1 MCYFVIRVN
10 RPARTP
16 VHMAFGIIGI
26 IMYIAFSE
34 QDTSNLDVFP
44 SLSRTFGRAM
54 KNLGSIWLR
63 PDGSWN
69 TKRKTWLTENRWLHI
84 YQVNWQFICT
94 IHLKPCR

>member
-1 MCYFVIRVN
+1 
-10 RPARTP
+10 
-16 VHMAFGIIGI
+16 
-26 IMYIAFSE
+26 MYIVVIHVRCALGAFSE
-34 QDTSNLDVFP
+34 QDTSNLDVVP

-84 YQVNWQFICT
+84 YQVNWQFVCT